1 MSFMTFLQ
9 EPQFLLQIREIL
21 LTFVSDHF
29 WTYSDLSLS
38 IFSILAFVTNWTL
51 TGFALKLLSLPLKL
65 EKLFVFL
72 AYGVL
77 DDGLGSILFALRLLG
92 LLNSYA
98 ECSL

>member
-1 MSFMTFLQ
+1 MSFMTFVP

-29 WTYSDLSLS
+29 WTYSVLSLS
-38 IFSILAFVTNWTL
+38 IFSSLAFVTNWTL
-51 TGFALKLLSLPLKL
+51 TGFALKLLSLPLSMGKL
-65 EKLFVFL
+65 VGFL

-77 DDGLGSILFALRLLG
+77 DDGFGSILFALRLLG

-98 ECSL
+98 EFSL